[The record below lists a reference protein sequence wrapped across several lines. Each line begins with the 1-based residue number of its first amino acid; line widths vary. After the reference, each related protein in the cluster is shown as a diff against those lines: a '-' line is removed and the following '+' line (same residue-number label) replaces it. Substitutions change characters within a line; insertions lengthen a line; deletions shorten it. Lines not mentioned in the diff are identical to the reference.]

1 MSLLKL
7 GIIGA
12 GNICN
17 GAHLPAYVEN
27 RDRLIVTAIYDIDHL
42 CAAETKDHY
51 IQLMSEKGVT
61 VDWEIVTCTSPEE
74 LLDKVD
80 LVDICTSLKY
90 HAFYAAMALRRG
102 VHAMSEKPM
111 ARSWPEALD
120 VVEASRESSAYYQL
134 NDDNIFL
141 PRFQHFRNAAAS
153 GVAGDITDIWIARGS
168 HSSDRKNWFY
178 DPVEGGGGCILDYGS
193 HAVTAAWFILG
204 FDKKLEAVRS
214 LRIGVKERTR
224 VVQGRMRE
232 IEVDDD
238 AHFKAIFSNPRTGDW
253 HNVVIETTWAYP
265 EFGRDSSDTS
275 GFLVIRGSEGTIT
288 GCFDENGQEYVRISR
303 YAGGDFSFPIK
314 SYTSE
319 AMSFTEE
326 IRNFCI
332 CISEGHAPFLNA
344 QKGAGTIQVINMA
357 QLSELRDRK
366 TITVKDFER
375 FVEEQRA
382 ETPLATG
389 DQMASVLTTPYRFS
403 EGG

>member
-1 MSLLKL
+1 MKLLKL

-17 GAHLPAYVEN
+17 GGHLPAYVTN
-27 RDRLIVTAIYDIDHL
+27 RDRLIVTEIYDIEYQR
-42 CAAETKDHY
+42 AIETKEHY
-51 IQLMSEKGVT
+51 IQLMSEQGIS
-61 VDWEIVTCTSPEE
+61 VDWEITACKSPEE
-74 LLDKVD
+74 LLGRVD

-90 HAFYAAMALRRG
+90 HAFYAAMALRHG

-120 VVEASRESSAYYQL
+120 VVEASKESSAYYQL

-141 PRFQHFRNAAAS
+141 PRFQHFRNAAAC
-153 GVAGDITDIWIARGS
+153 GMVGDITDIWLSRGS

-178 DPVEGGGGCILDYGS
+178 DPIEGGGGCILDYGS

-224 VVQGRMRE
+224 VVQGRLRE

-238 AHFKAIFSNPRTGDW
+238 AHFKAIFSDPKTGDW
-253 HNVVIETTWAYP
+253 HTVVIETTWAYP

-288 GCFDENGQEYVRISR
+288 GYFDENGQEYVRISR
-303 YAGGDFSFPIK
+303 YAGGEFSFPIK

-332 CISEGHAPFLNA
+332 CISEQHEPFLNA
-344 QKGAGTIQVINMA
+344 EKGAGTIKVINMA
-357 QLSELRDRK
+357 QLSELYGRK
-366 TITVKDFER
+366 TVT
-375 FVEEQRA
+375 VEEFDHFVKEQQA
-382 ETPLATG
+382 GTPLETG
-389 DQMASVLTTPYRFS
+389 DQMASVLTAPYRFS